1 MLISLQLQGRHE
13 TKQKTP
19 VDQCWWLHHDAD
31 GEDEGDG
38 PKFLLVACLGKKY
51 LKVISA
57 TTNKLQSDSKL
68 AAALEKYTSSASC
81 MDVSKNGRHV
91 AVAGIRRKGGFVVT
105 WNSTAGLVKVHD
117 DAQRTTPGGLS
128 FGTDSGRAPR
138 HVFIADDGKTML
150 LVTYLYQVFMW
161 HRSTHD
167 AWYALP
173 PLVGNASD
181 PAVTISGCFTAA
193 HPLYGNRYPVWHPQ
207 YHVWHP

>member
-1 MLISLQLQGRHE
+1 MLISLKLQGHHE

-38 PKFLLVACLGKKY
+38 PQFLLVACLGKKY

-57 TTNKLQSDSKL
+57 TTNKLQSNSKL

-105 WNSTAGLVKVHD
+105 WNSTAGLVKV
-117 DAQRTTPGGLS
+117 GL
-128 FGTDSGRAPR
+128 
-138 HVFIADDGKTML
+138 
-150 LVTYLYQVFMW
+150 
-161 HRSTHD
+161 HRFACCYVSSST
-167 AWYALP
+167 ARYSEKPAGVLNLP
-173 PLVGNASD
+173 PK
-181 PAVTISGCFTAA
+181 IS
-193 HPLYGNRYPVWHPQ
+193 P
-207 YHVWHP
+207 